1 MNKIWLLIFLTACTA
16 LPQSPG
22 HAGLMITQEK
32 MPKWAAQ
39 PANFQLSADETTIGS
54 KLEITT
60 GPADYSWG
68 IAYVLTDYKIW
79 EKIIIN
85 PILTKDSIVQQWVKG
100 TARFTLDVTSNK
112 FTPGKTYY
120 VITYWCNKGDTWQCN
135 GNKWMLLS
143 FKITEQRTIIT
154 PAPEIRTEIINVQI
168 EIDQIEK
175 ELNDLENE
183 ERLLNE
189 LT

>member
-1 MNKIWLLIFLTACTA
+1 MNKLWLLIFLTACTT
-16 LPQSPG
+16 LPPSPG
-22 HAGLMITQEK
+22 HAGLMIPPEQ
-32 MPKWAAQ
+32 MPRWAAQ
-39 PANFQLSADETTIGS
+39 PANFQLSADETRIGS

-60 GPADYSWG
+60 GPADYAWG

-79 EKIIIN
+79 EKITIN

-100 TARFTLDVTSNK
+100 TARFTLGITANK

-120 VITYWCNKGDTWQCN
+120 VIGYWCNKGKAWQCN
-135 GNKWMLLS
+135 GNKWMLSS
-143 FKITEQRTIIT
+143 FKITEKPT
-154 PAPEIRTEIINVQI
+154 PAPAPDVKKEIIDVQT

-175 ELNDLENE
+175 ELTDLDNE
-183 ERLLNE
+183 EKLLDE

>member
-1 MNKIWLLIFLTACTA
+1 MNRFLLLLLLISCTV
-16 LPQSPG
+16 PQSSG
-22 HAGLMITQEK
+22 RAGILVAPQQL
-32 MPKWAAQ
+32 PKWAAQ
-39 PANFQLSADETTIGS
+39 PSQFQLSHNEIAIGS
-54 KLEITT
+54 KLEITI
-60 GPADYSWG
+60 GPADYAWG

-79 EKIIIN
+79 EKITIN

-100 TARFTLDVTSNK
+100 TARFMLDITANK

-120 VITYWCNKGDTWQCN
+120 VISYWCNKGKTWQCN

-143 FKITEQRTIIT
+143 FTIATQKPTPDPELQRETINIQT
-154 PAPEIRTEIINVQI
+154 

-175 ELNDLENE
+175 ELTDLDDE
-183 ERLLNE
+183 EKLLDE